1 MLVEVIVYKNIK
13 KIKEQI
19 PVHVKDLLKK
29 IHDEEQDLQ
38 KQLDTRIELETEKI
52 AVTEREE
59 NYLQKSK
66 AAVDAVA
73 DKYREESNQ
82 MVLLKMHKD
91 YLASAPLWKGRL
103 EANAGR
109 FNAKKE
115 EELHFYPT
123 NPGKNDSLVGT
134 LADKNVNI
142 HSSKGAK
149 HTDQPGAA
157 KSRSCT
163 IL

>member
-1 MLVEVIVYKNIK
+1 MKN
-13 KIKEQI
+13 KIFKNNLTQGLNW
-19 PVHVKDLLKK
+19 KLK
-29 IHDEEQDLQ
+29 
-38 KQLDTRIELETEKI
+38 KI

-123 NPGKNDSLVGT
+123 NPGKNDFLVGT